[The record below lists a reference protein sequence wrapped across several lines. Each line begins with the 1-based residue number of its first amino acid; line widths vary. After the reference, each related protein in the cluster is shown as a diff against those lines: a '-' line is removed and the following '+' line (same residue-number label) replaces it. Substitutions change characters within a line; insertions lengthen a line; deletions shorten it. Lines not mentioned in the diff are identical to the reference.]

1 MRQLKRFVHQP
12 MLLLF
17 ILTSVIIIST
27 NEIDFPPIID
37 SDDIAYY
44 SSTNDIDGLYWALT
58 NIFDRS
64 ERNTNLNSI
73 VHKLPQSTVA
83 RGGGSSYTTE
93 YKLKMDLEQAEY
105 IVKESRYASSEVKQ
119 YFKDEVIP
127 IYKQVLLRI
136 PPLESLEKTGGLY
149 AFRKVDYDAGIHRVY
164 NKALH
169 VPNVDAKD
177 NDLLRSLADDELSQ
191 ISSDWNDKGIVVID
205 NILSQST
212 LSSIHSILLE
222 STIFYQTKMP
232 HKFGGYAGSYIDDGM
247 HSKIMMQLAFKLK
260 KYIPHIMKQHDLKY
274 MWAYKYDERYN
285 GIQTHADQA
294 AVNVNIWLT
303 PDDANLDKESGG
315 LVIFTAKPPTD
326 WDFEMYN
333 MNTEM
338 VDELLLKP
346 TNYAN
351 VTVPYKQNRAVIF
364 DSALFHHTDKFRFRK
379 GYKNRRINLTLLYGD
394 MQLNTHPETEL

>member
-1 MRQLKRFVHQP
+1 
-12 MLLLF
+12 
-17 ILTSVIIIST
+17 
-27 NEIDFPPIID
+27 
-37 SDDIAYY
+37 
-44 SSTNDIDGLYWALT
+44 
-58 NIFDRS
+58 
-64 ERNTNLNSI
+64 
-73 VHKLPQSTVA
+73 
-83 RGGGSSYTTE
+83 
-93 YKLKMDLEQAEY
+93 MDLEQAEY
-105 IVKESRYASSEVKQ
+105 IVKESIYASSEVKQ
-119 YFKDEVIP
+119 YFKEEVIP
-127 IYKQVLLRI
+127 IYKEVLLRI
-136 PPLESLEKTGGLY
+136 PPLESLDKTGGLY
-149 AFRKVDYDAGIHRVY
+149 AFRKGDYDAGIHRVY

-169 VPNVDAKD
+169 LPNVDAKD
-177 NDLLRSLADDELSQ
+177 NDLLRSLDHDELSQ
-191 ISSDWNDKGIVVID
+191 INSDWNDKGIVVID

-247 HSKIMMQLAFKLK
+247 HSKILLQLAFKLK
-260 KYIPHIMKQHDLKY
+260 KYMPNIMKQHDLKY

-294 AVNVNIWLT
+294 AVNINIWLT

-315 LVIFTAKPPTD
+315 LVIFTAKPPAD
-326 WDFEMYN
+326 WNFEMHN

-394 MQLNTHPETEL
+394 MQLNTHTKTEL